1 MDEEMTLEELFHSL
15 GLKTAFERYL
25 EDGEFHGWGQSDSSY
40 LDLKLSEPK
49 YCDGKLVIEIPFA
62 IDE

>member
-1 MDEEMTLEELFHSL
+1 MDEELTLAYIFHCL

-40 LDLKLSEPK
+40 LDLKLKEPK
-49 YCDGKLVIEIPFA
+49 DCNGKIVIEIPFSV
-62 IDE
+62 